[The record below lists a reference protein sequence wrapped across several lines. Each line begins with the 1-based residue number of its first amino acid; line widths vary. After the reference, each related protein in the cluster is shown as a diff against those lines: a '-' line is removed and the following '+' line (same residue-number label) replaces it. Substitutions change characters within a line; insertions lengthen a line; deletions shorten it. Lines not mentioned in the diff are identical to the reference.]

1 MRNARPT
8 AREWQEALKQGEK
21 RQKGEPPKPPPPQ
34 APAEEDIRQMQ
45 SRKTTA
51 TALILLVVPTQVMLE
66 VFLLVNIPDYAFLLA
81 AAAKVVTFLSTG
93 IAYIRWVAT
102 ADRNLEKI
110 YGQDRYM
117 RAGTFWLLLP
127 WTVPPFNAINPVIP
141 DEETHD
147 ALEPRAKG
155 LRRPARPVAWVH
167 HIRRGERRD
176 QRDIHGGTKHPGSGN
191 HRGSQLRIPLH
202 QRHNLRDLHGPGHK
216 GNNEARLIEKSH
228 ESRSDTRHLNYR
240 AGTGML
246 GRWLGTRKNSSNTD
260 TAADGYAGSPGA
272 RCGASRDANL
282 AAVAREA
289 DSQEKV

>member
-110 YGQDRYM
+110 HGQDRYM

-127 WTVPPFNAINPVIP
+127 WTVPPFNAINPVIQMRRLTMHSNP
-141 DEETHD
+141 EQKDS
-147 ALEPRAKG
+147 AILLG
-155 LRRPARPVAWVH
+155 L
-167 HIRRGERRD
+167 
-176 QRDIHGGTKHPGSGN
+176 
-191 HRGSQLRIPLH
+191 
-202 QRHNLRDLHGPGHK
+202 
-216 GNNEARLIEKSH
+216 
-228 ESRSDTRHLNYR
+228 
-240 AGTGML
+240 
-246 GRWLGTRKNSSNTD
+246 WLGFTIFAGVS
-260 TAADGYAGSPGA
+260 AATSGIYTEEPSI
-272 RCGASRDANL
+272 R
-282 AAVAREA
+282 AAVTTGVASYGSLFISATICAICMGRVTRGTTKLA
-289 DSQEKV
+289 S